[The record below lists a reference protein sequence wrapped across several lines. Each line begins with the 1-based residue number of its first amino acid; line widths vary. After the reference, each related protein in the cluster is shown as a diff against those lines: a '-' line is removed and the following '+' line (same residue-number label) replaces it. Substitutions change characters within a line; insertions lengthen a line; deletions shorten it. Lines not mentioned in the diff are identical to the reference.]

1 MEQSTDEDE
10 NLAFLLW
17 VYLSAKGFRC
27 QGKIEELARKA
38 APFLED
44 DVKLQLLKIFE
55 RAPQPTIR
63 ATQDQLSGTD
73 LVCLLQ
79 KISDAVWADSLSP
92 ETQKAL
98 DAVVEKLNC
107 NSINHALN
115 CKTLTLDELRAMI
128 GPPNSEKRE

>member
-92 ETQKAL
+92 ETRKAL
-98 DAVVEKLNC
+98 DAAVKELNC
-107 NSINHALN
+107 NSINPALN
-115 CKTLTLDELRAMI
+115 FKTLDELRAMI